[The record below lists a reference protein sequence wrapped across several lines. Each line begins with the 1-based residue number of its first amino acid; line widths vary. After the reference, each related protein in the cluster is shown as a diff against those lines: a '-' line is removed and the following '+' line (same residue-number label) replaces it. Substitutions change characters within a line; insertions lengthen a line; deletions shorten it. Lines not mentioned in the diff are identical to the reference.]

1 MKELKIGNKVYK
13 VEYTIEASLC
23 NECTEK
29 VTNLMAGFAISETE
43 DAKKQFISTIADI
56 PQTTLSMF
64 YAGLLE
70 HHGEE
75 ADRTVCNK
83 EDAKKLLK
91 QYLSENKSS
100 FYDLMEILIEEMEN
114 DGFFD
119 LIGLTRIVKEV
130 QTKEPKKPQDHKKKN
145 AKVTEM

>member
-1 MKELKIGNKVYK
+1 MKELRIGNEVYK

-29 VTNLMAGFAISETE
+29 VTNLMTGFAVAETE

-70 HHGEE
+70 HHGED
-75 ADRTVCNK
+75 ADKSVCNK
-83 EDAKKLLK
+83 DDAKKLLK

-100 FYDLMEILIEEMEN
+100 FYELMEVLIEEMGE

-119 LIGLTRIVKEV
+119 LIGLTKMMEKV

>member
-13 VEYTIEASLC
+13 IEYTIEASLC

-29 VTNLMAGFAISETE
+29 VTNLMTGFAVAETE

-64 YAGLLE
+64 FAGLLE
-70 HHGEE
+70 HHGED

-100 FYDLMEILIEEMEN
+100 FYELMEVLLEEMGE

-119 LIGLTRIVKEV
+119 LIGLTKMMEKA

>member
-13 VEYTIEASLC
+13 IEYTIEASLC

-29 VTNLMAGFAISETE
+29 VTNLMTGFAVAETE

-64 YAGLLE
+64 FAGLLE
-70 HHGEE
+70 HHGED
-75 ADRTVCNK
+75 ADKSVCSK
-83 EDAKKLLK
+83 DDAKKLLK

-100 FYDLMEILIEEMEN
+100 FYELMEVLIEEMGE

-119 LIGLTRIVKEV
+119 LIGLTKMMEKA

>member
-29 VTNLMAGFAISETE
+29 VTNLMTGFAVAETE

-64 YAGLLE
+64 FAGLLE
-70 HHGEE
+70 HHGED
-75 ADRTVCNK
+75 ADKSVCNK
-83 EDAKKLLK
+83 DDAKKLLK

-100 FYDLMEILIEEMEN
+100 FYELMEVLIEEMGE

-119 LIGLTRIVKEV
+119 LIGLTKMMEKA
-130 QTKEPKKPQDHKKKN
+130 QAKEPKKPQDHKKKN

>member
-13 VEYTIEASLC
+13 VEFTIEASLC

-29 VTNLMAGFAISETE
+29 VTNLMSGFAVTDGI
-43 DAKKQFISTIADI
+43 DDKKQFISTIADI

-75 ADRTVCNK
+75 ADNTIRSK

-91 QYLSENKSS
+91 QYLSESKSS
-100 FYDLMEILIEEMEN
+100 FYELMGILIEEMDR

-119 LIGLTRIVKEV
+119 LIGLGQMLEKT

-145 AKVTEM
+145 EKVTEM

>member
-29 VTNLMAGFAISETE
+29 VTNLMTGFAVAETE

-70 HHGEE
+70 HHGED
-75 ADRTVCNK
+75 ADKSVCSK
-83 EDAKKLLK
+83 DDAKKLLK

-100 FYDLMEILIEEMEN
+100 FYELMEVLIEEMGE

-119 LIGLTRIVKEV
+119 LIGLTKMMEKV

>member
-1 MKELKIGNKVYK
+1 MKELKIGNKLYK

-29 VTNLMAGFAISETE
+29 VTNLMAGFAVSETE
-43 DAKKQFISTIADI
+43 DAKKQLISTIADI

-75 ADRTVCNK
+75 ADNTIRSK

-91 QYLSENKSS
+91 QYLSESKSS
-100 FYDLMEILIEEMEN
+100 FYELMGILIEEMER

-119 LIGLTRIVKEV
+119 LIGLTRIVKEA
-130 QTKEPKKPQDHKKKN
+130 QTKEPKMPQDHKKKN

>member
-13 VEYTIEASLC
+13 IEYTIEASLC

-29 VTNLMAGFAISETE
+29 VTNLMTGFAVAETE

-70 HHGEE
+70 HHGED
-75 ADRTVCNK
+75 ADKSVCSK
-83 EDAKKLLK
+83 DDAKKLLK

-100 FYDLMEILIEEMEN
+100 FYELMEVLIEEMGE

-119 LIGLTRIVKEV
+119 LIGLTKMMEKV

-145 AKVTEM
+145 EKVTEM

>member
-13 VEYTIEASLC
+13 IEYTIEASLC

-29 VTNLMAGFAISETE
+29 VTNLMTGFAVAETE

-56 PQTTLSMF
+56 PQTTFSMF

-70 HHGEE
+70 HHGED
-75 ADRTVCNK
+75 ADKSVCSK
-83 EDAKKLLK
+83 DDAKKLLK

-100 FYDLMEILIEEMEN
+100 FYELMEILIEEMGN

-119 LIGLTRIVKEV
+119 LIGLTKMMEKV
-130 QTKEPKKPQDHKKKN
+130 QTEEPKKPQDHKKKN
-145 AKVTEM
+145 AKVTEV